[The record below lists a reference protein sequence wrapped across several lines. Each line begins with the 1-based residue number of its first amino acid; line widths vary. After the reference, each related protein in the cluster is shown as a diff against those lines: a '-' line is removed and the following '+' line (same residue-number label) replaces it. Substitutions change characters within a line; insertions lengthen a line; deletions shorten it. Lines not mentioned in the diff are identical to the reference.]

1 MFTPPYINPNA
12 LPDNIYT
19 RSGGAIMMQDDARS
33 TYNRETE
40 IDVYGGSL
48 SCGEVDLDDTEDDTE
63 PYVTSHVVDGGGGSK
78 KRVDARS
85 AKEDGVFDS
94 SASSGGE
101 ADEAECG
108 ECSIAVDG
116 PVCSDTRA
124 VAIVK
129 DYLKQKERSVVSS
142 GAVEII
148 AAAKDITD
156 CKTEECALVTIA
168 KENPMASAIV
178 AETIRDNFKVDGPA
192 DSTKWLNNSNIDDIL
207 AQLVRKHPS
216 VYHMPFHMID
226 FEDQDLPSGKIT
238 LKNVSLVKDVI
249 NRGKD
254 MFCVV
259 INTDKYGNPGLH
271 WFALFCD
278 FRGSPEDASVKHH
291 ATIEYFNSSG
301 ASAPLRIKEWMSR
314 AEMELEAAGYPTKRI
329 SAAVIQHQRSDTEC
343 GVYSLYYIY
352 RRIKGASVEEFA
364 TRIPDAQMIAFR
376 KKMFRNRETSPAT

>member
-1 MFTPPYINPNA
+1 M
-12 LPDNIYT
+12 PD
-19 RSGGAIMMQDDARS
+19 DDARS

-48 SCGEVDLDDTEDDTE
+48 SCGEVDLDDTEEDNEDDTE
-63 PYVTSHVVDGGGGSK
+63 PYVTSYAADGGANGRVSRDASGSK
-78 KRVDARS
+78 KRGDARS
-85 AKEDGVFDS
+85 AS
-94 SASSGGE
+94 NGGE

-116 PVCSDTRA
+116 PVCSDARA

-129 DYLKQKERSVVSS
+129 DYLKQKERPVVTRSGASMVSS

-168 KENPMASAIV
+168 KENPKVSAIV

-192 DSTKWLNNSNIDDIL
+192 DSTKWLNNSNIDGIL

-226 FEDQDLPSGKIT
+226 FEDQDLPSGAIT

-278 FRGSPEDASVKHH
+278 FRGTP
-291 ATIEYFNSSG
+291 ATLEYFNSSG